1 VTLVL
6 DAGALAAYDRG
17 NRTVQAFLKRAY
29 ATSTTVRTTTGV
41 VAQVWRDGSRQARL
55 AQLLRG
61 VAEEQFDG
69 GHARRVG
76 VLLGAAGRSDVID
89 ASIVDAAV
97 DGDEILTSDPDDIA
111 ALAMAS
117 GKTLIITTV

>member
-1 VTLVL
+1 MTLVL
-6 DAGALAAYDRG
+6 DAGALVAYDRG

-29 ATSTTVRTTTGV
+29 VTSTAVRTTAGV
-41 VAQVWRDGSRQARL
+41 VAQVWRDGARQARL

-61 VAEEQFDG
+61 VAEEDLG
-69 GHARRVG
+69 SGNARRVG
-76 VLLGAAGRSDVID
+76 MLLGAAGRSDVID
-89 ASIVDAAV
+89 ASIVDVAV

-117 GKTLIITTV
+117 GKTLIITPV